1 MHAPIHRTLIGCL
14 TLLLFLSACGPS
26 TVETPAAPQG
36 EETMGDTMDMSA
48 TVDPATVTGAIQ
60 ITGSSTVFPLTSTV
74 AEAFADEGSP
84 ADISIRVTGTGSG
97 FEVFC
102 SPESEVD
109 IVNASR
115 SITDEEQAACTD
127 QGHPAI
133 SFRIG
138 TDALAVV
145 VNDANDFVTDLS
157 LEQLA
162 QIFSGAVT
170 TWSELDPGYPTE
182 PIALFSPG
190 VDSGTFD
197 YFVDEVFGGDEEP
210 ILSTP
215 EILLS
220 EDDYELVQGI
230 ADDPYAIGYFGFA
243 YYQDNRS
250 RLNVVAIDAGT
261 GEAVTP
267 MEETVSDGSYPL
279 ARPLF
284 IYSSSSIMQAQPHVA
299 AFIDYYL
306 VHVPDII
313 AEVGYFPIAPET
325 LEESRQKFRD
335 TMQETAS
342 Q

>member
-1 MHAPIHRTLIGCL
+1 MYAPIHRMLIGCL
-14 TLLLFLSACGPS
+14 TLFLFLSACGPS
-26 TVETPAAPQG
+26 TAETPAAPQG
-36 EETMGDTMDMSA
+36 EEPMDMSA
-48 TVDPATVTGAIQ
+48 TVDLTTVTGAIQ
-60 ITGSSTVFPLTSTV
+60 ITGSSTVFPLTSAV
-74 AEAFADEGSP
+74 AEAFANEGSP
-84 ADISIRVTGTGSG
+84 ADISIRITGTGSG

-102 SPESEVD
+102 SPDSEVD

-115 SITDEEQAACTD
+115 S
-127 QGHPAI
+127 
-133 SFRIG
+133 S

-170 TWSELDPGYPTE
+170 TWSELDPGYPAE

-190 VDSGTFD
+190 IDSGTFD

-230 ADDPYAIGYFGFA
+230 ADNPYAIGYFGFA

-261 GEAVTP
+261 GEAVAP
-267 MEETVSDGSYPL
+267 MEDTVSDGSYPL

-284 IYSSSSIMQAQPHVA
+284 IYSSSSIMQAQPQVA
-299 AFIDYYL
+299 AFINYYL

-313 AEVGYFPIAPET
+313 AEVGYFPIASET
-325 LEESRQKFRD
+325 LEESRQKFHD
-335 TMQETAS
+335 AMQETAG